1 MLQGGFGMEVGGSYA
16 GFSASVAMD
25 FDKFKQSS
33 TFSQNYG
40 SHQYTLQSGSD
51 SLPEPISL
59 KLKTIDL
66 ALDPIYWQRYDELVA
81 SGICA
86 SDDQQ
91 HLQTR
96 KSNLERALT
105 EYAAYKMAPT
115 PSGNKQMNH
124 DSFES
129 NPHISKKGIR
139 VFPLMG
145 QTKLKRK
152 KELTY
157 ISIKYLGVF
166 Q

>member
-1 MLQGGFGMEVGGSYA
+1 MEVGGSYA

-115 PSGNKQMNH
+115 PSGNKQINH

-129 NPHISKKGIR
+129 NPHIKKREFEFSLDGSN
-139 VFPLMG
+139 
-145 QTKLKRK
+145 QAQK
-152 KELTY
+152 KNELLIY
-157 ISIKYLGVF
+157 IYKIFVRFSIILF
-166 Q
+166 FF

>member
-66 ALDPIYWQRYDELVA
+66 ALEVWIQSTGRGTMSWLLLGFVHRMTNSTCRQESRTLNEHSLNTQHIRWRQLLLVINKLIMIHLSPIHTFQKRE
-81 SGICA
+81 
-86 SDDQQ
+86 
-91 HLQTR
+91 
-96 KSNLERALT
+96 
-105 EYAAYKMAPT
+105 
-115 PSGNKQMNH
+115 
-124 DSFES
+124 FE
-129 NPHISKKGIR
+129 
-139 VFPLMG
+139 FFL
-145 QTKLKRK
+145 
-152 KELTY
+152 
-157 ISIKYLGVF
+157 
-166 Q
+166 